1 MDDRISYLN
10 RMSRFDWDLS
20 RHGSGRLSTASRVH
34 VLQER
39 VFVLTALLA
48 AVVPYLVGVSLA
60 LNAEGV
66 PETHLFRQPAEGAL
80 LGPLVVGGLLFW
92 CGLGLLVGRL
102 WWPAYFCGLL
112 GLTLSALYSL
122 PFLDGVHGGT
132 LLRLAAMAVL
142 VVASGAGGY
151 RFRHS

>member
-10 RMSRFDWDLS
+10 RMSRFDWDVS
-20 RHGSGRLSTASRVH
+20 RHRSGRLSTAPRVQ

-39 VFVLTALLA
+39 VFVLKVLLA

-60 LNAEGV
+60 VNAEGV
-66 PETHLFRQPAEGAL
+66 PETHLFGQSAEGAL

-92 CGLGLLVGRL
+92 VGLGFLAGRL

-112 GLTLSALYSL
+112 GLTVSALYSL
-122 PFLDGVHGGT
+122 PFLDSVHAGT
-132 LLRLAAMAVL
+132 VLRLTAMAVL
-142 VVASGAGGY
+142 IVASGAGGN
-151 RFRHS
+151 RFRHT